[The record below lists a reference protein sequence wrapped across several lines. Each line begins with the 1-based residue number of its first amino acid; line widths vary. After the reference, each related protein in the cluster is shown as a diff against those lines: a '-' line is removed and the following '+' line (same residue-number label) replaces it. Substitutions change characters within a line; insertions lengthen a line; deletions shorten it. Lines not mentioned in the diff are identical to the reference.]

1 MNIQKRVAENNIE
14 KYDINQ
20 GNKKIKSIDCLNFSS
35 PSFQLENENCF
46 SSSDFNSLALTA
58 SSSPVYS
65 ISSPSR
71 SVKSISPKKK
81 SLKKKQDTI
90 IPPTI
95 LDIGSNCKDDTFI
108 QKILKNIEAF
118 QIYQHCFD
126 DDEDTNNM
134 CEDLT
139 ALGEDYY
146 DSGNDDML
154 SKKQATS
161 KKQKRNSKSKKAN
174 KTNLSMLKYFL

>member
-1 MNIQKRVAENNIE
+1 
-14 KYDINQ
+14 
-20 GNKKIKSIDCLNFSS
+20 
-35 PSFQLENENCF
+35 
-46 SSSDFNSLALTA
+46 
-58 SSSPVYS
+58 
-65 ISSPSR
+65 
-71 SVKSISPKKK
+71 
-81 SLKKKQDTI
+81 
-90 IPPTI
+90 
-95 LDIGSNCKDDTFI
+95 
-108 QKILKNIEAF
+108 LKNIEAF